1 MLHSDAA
8 VCIDFVFLFN
18 NVIMQFSS
26 GETSAICYMLYA
38 LYACDLLLSMEVKT
52 RANTTAII
60 IGFSLVKNRVRI
72 LLINKCSIHKYV
84 FMCCVVYA
92 NVCVYVCVRM

>member
-18 NVIMQFSS
+18 SVIMQFSS
-26 GETSAICYMLYA
+26 GATSAT